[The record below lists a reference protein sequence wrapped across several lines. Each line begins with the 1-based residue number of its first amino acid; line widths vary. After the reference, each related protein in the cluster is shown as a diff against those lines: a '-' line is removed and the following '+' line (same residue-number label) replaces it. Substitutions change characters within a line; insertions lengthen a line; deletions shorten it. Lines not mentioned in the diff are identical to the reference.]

1 MPLNQELHKIL
12 ILLSIIW
19 ATLSSVTSLFHHQ
32 NKEFAE
38 NALIKSG
45 KIANAINKNLLDGS
59 AIGSWRMYSQRMNS
73 TFYSLQRDDFESSE
87 HNIVKSKSSNETD
100 SRRSGRSDRLHS
112 RNANVTLKVRVTPDF
127 MYDVW
132 DGMEKNNSTL
142 STLIPEQ
149 PVWQLPVQKLNT
161 SFTESKKLKVLPISS
176 MHELWHATKKFLMTD
191 YGNYTNSSSLSDK
204 LVPSGNTQH
213 VVNDSQLGLQNFQ
226 KGDAEDE
233 LKIAESRGYQN
244 GGMMKG
250 GGQPILL
257 IKDKGD
263 NGGGEMNG
271 NGGMGGK
278 DAIGPLIMMLT
289 PLIMMCIMMPMM
301 MSIMGGMMN
310 FMKGIT
316 GMMMMLNNP
325 LTPTYTAQGL
335 SPTLMNKHRKTDDD
349 DMSPGR
355 IMLGPLIVEMVER
368 LEEALKKY
376 DI

>member
-1 MPLNQELHKIL
+1 MLLNQELHKIL
-12 ILLSIIW
+12 ILISITW
-19 ATLSSVTSLFHHQ
+19 AALSSVTSSLHHQ

-45 KIANAINKNLLDGS
+45 KIENAINKNLLDGNV
-59 AIGSWRMYSQRMNS
+59 IGSWRMYSQRMNN
-73 TFYSLQRDDFESSE
+73 TFYSPLHEDFESSE
-87 HNIVKSKSSNETD
+87 HTIVKSKLSNETD
-100 SRRSGRSDRLHS
+100 SRHSGRSDRLHP
-112 RNANVTLKVRVTPDF
+112 RNANATLKVRVTPDF
-127 MYDVW
+127 MYAAW
-132 DGMEKNNSTL
+132 NAMEKNNSAF
-142 STLIPEQ
+142 SAFAPEQ

-161 SFTESKKLKVLPISS
+161 SFTKSKKLKVLPISS

-191 YGNYTNSSSLSDK
+191 YGNYTNPSNLSDK
-204 LVPSGNTQH
+204 LVPSGNTQQD
-213 VVNDSQLGLQNFQ
+213 VNDSQLGLQNFQ
-226 KGDAEDE
+226 KGDEEDE

-263 NGGGEMNG
+263 SGGGDMNG
-271 NGGMGGK
+271 NGGMSGK

-310 FMKGIT
+310 FMKGIA

-325 LTPTYTAQGL
+325 LTQTYTAQGL
-335 SPTLMNKHRKTDDD
+335 TPTLMNKHRKTDDD
-349 DMSPGR
+349 ISPGQ
-355 IMLGPLIVEMVER
+355 IMLGPLIVEMVEK

>member
-1 MPLNQELHKIL
+1 MPLNQELHTIL
-12 ILLSIIW
+12 ILLSITW
-19 ATLSSVTSLFHHQ
+19 ATLSSVTSSFHHQ

-45 KIANAINKNLLDGS
+45 KIENAINKNLLDGS
-59 AIGSWRMYSQRMNS
+59 VIGSWRMYSQRINS
-73 TFYSLQRDDFESSE
+73 TFYSPQHDDFESRE
-87 HNIVKSKSSNETD
+87 HAIVKSESSNETD
-100 SRRSGRSDRLHS
+100 SRHSGRRDRHHS
-112 RNANVTLKVRVTPDF
+112 RNANATLEVRVTPDF
-127 MYDVW
+127 MYGV
-132 DGMEKNNSTL
+132 EKNNSTL
-142 STLIPEQ
+142 STLVPEQ
-149 PVWQLPVQKLNT
+149 LVWQLPVQKLNT
-161 SFTESKKLKVLPISS
+161 SFTKSKKLKVLPISS
-176 MHELWHATKKFLMTD
+176 MHELWHATKKYLMTD

-204 LVPSGNTQH
+204 LVPSGNIQQ

-271 NGGMGGK
+271 NGGMSGK

-335 SPTLMNKHRKTDDD
+335 STTLMNKHRKTDDD

-355 IMLGPLIVEMVER
+355 IMLGPLIVEMVEK